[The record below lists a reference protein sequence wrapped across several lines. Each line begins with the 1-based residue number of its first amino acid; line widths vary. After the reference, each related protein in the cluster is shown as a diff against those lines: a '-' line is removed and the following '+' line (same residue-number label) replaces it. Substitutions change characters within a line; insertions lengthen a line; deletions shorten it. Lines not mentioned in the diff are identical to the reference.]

1 MAKKRRRPPALPWYA
16 RTLSEAQLRA
26 KANQLTA
33 DVMRPQQQQ
42 LEREAA
48 TRNATIAATSK
59 AAADLLA
66 SHAGITQGAY
76 NQGAEELKSLGG
88 GYSSAMAARVKGA
101 QDAANEFVKSQ
112 GGDSQ
117 VPTVDPNALQDVA
130 YHGGVNIPGSSLA
143 SQGAAATALDK
154 QMADSNLS
162 QGQWDLRQ
170 ATQDQEKALLELAQ
184 QRPELHDK
192 ILQQLQD
199 LEMSK
204 LEFRLKQDAQD
215 LYSAQFGESV
225 RSHVANEQLSRQRNQ
240 ISKLRY
246 QEQVKQHQLAISQAQ
261 AEGRQP
267 NASLSKAYGYIVDAH
282 GNPILDKD
290 GNHIPVAQKTDPKS
304 RSQKAKAQYGKAVG
318 EAESMYRASQPTPN
332 PNAPGD
338 PNLATP
344 PEREWKW
351 GNALRYLMNRYGIT
365 RARAR
370 QALIAAGF
378 RPPGKPTHAGQGG
391 NYGGRGGQ

>member
-1 MAKKRRRPPALPWYA
+1 MPRKRKRPPVPPWYS
-16 RTLSEAQLRA
+16 RILTEQQLRN
-26 KANQLTA
+26 KANQLTEN
-33 DVMRPQQQQ
+33 VMLPQRQQ

-48 TRNATIAATSK
+48 TRNATIAATSQ
-59 AAADLLA
+59 AAAKLLA
-66 SHAGITQGAY
+66 EHAGITQQGY
-76 NQGAEELKSLGG
+76 NAGTEELKSLGG
-88 GYSSAMAARVKGA
+88 GYSAAMAARVKGA
-101 QDAANEFVKSQ
+101 QDAAMEFAKGQ
-112 GGDSQ
+112 GQ
-117 VPTVDPNALQDVA
+117 TTNPQAVDTAALGDVA
-130 YHGGVNIPGSSLA
+130 YHGGVNIPGSDLV

-154 QMADSNLS
+154 QMADNNLA

-204 LEFRLKQDAQD
+204 LEFRLKQQAQN
-215 LYSAQFGESV
+215 LYSAQFGETV

-290 GNHIPVAQKTDPKS
+290 GNHIPVAQKTDAKS

-391 NYGGRGGQ
+391 SYGGRGGR